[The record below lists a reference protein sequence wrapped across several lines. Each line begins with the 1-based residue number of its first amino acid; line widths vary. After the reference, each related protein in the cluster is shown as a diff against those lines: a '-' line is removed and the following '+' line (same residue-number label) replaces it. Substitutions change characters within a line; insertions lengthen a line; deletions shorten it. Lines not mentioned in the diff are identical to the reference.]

1 MESEIMKPLSILFA
15 PLQAAINRK
24 NQEDDVDA
32 NHPWY
37 HRLILVETDGLIDV
51 EYQGEYELW
60 FDDETSTS
68 ILQDLCQLLAHPDV
82 AGRLR
87 SFTYRTD
94 AALAAN
100 GTYDYN
106 IDPLVDGAQPFPKL
120 IRLSLD
126 QGDGE
131 HGYKILNS
139 PQSGEDW
146 HEAGV
151 LARLLTKAPCLADL
165 VTPVPPDSNFFQG
178 SPHPLQSLDVDAGF
192 DHVDFIRNLAAC
204 SRFPKLR
211 QLIFTDLRQYYLDD
225 WQTQTTSFDDYVL
238 FFKSPIAVQ
247 LESIVLRAVN
257 LSPEQVKQLL
267 AIRSEGV
274 EITRADRP

>member
-1 MESEIMKPLSILFA
+1 VEPFSILFA
-15 PLQAAINRK
+15 PLQVAINRK
-24 NQEDDVDA
+24 NQESGFDES
-32 NHPWY
+32 HPWH
-37 HRLILVETDGLIDV
+37 HRLTLVETDGLIDV

-60 FDDETSTS
+60 FDDETTIS
-68 ILQDLCQLLAHPDV
+68 ILHDLCQLLAHPDV
-82 AGRLR
+82 ANRLR
-87 SFTYRTD
+87 SFTYLTD

-106 IDPLVDGAQPFPKL
+106 IDPLVDGEQPFPKL

-151 LARLLTKAPCLADL
+151 LARLLAKATSLVDL
-165 VTPVPPDSNFFQG
+165 MTPVPPDSSFFQG
-178 SPHPLQSLDVDAGF
+178 SQHPLQSLDVDAGF

-204 SRFPKLR
+204 SRFPNLR
-211 QLIFTDLRQYYLDD
+211 QIVFTDLRQYYLDD
-225 WQTQTTSFDDYVL
+225 WRTQTTSFDDYVL
-238 FFKSPIAVQ
+238 FFKSPIGVQ
-247 LESIVLRAVN
+247 LQSITLRAVN
-257 LSPEQVKQLL
+257 LSPEQVEQLL
-267 AIRSEGV
+267 AIRREGV
-274 EITRADRP
+274 EITCADRP

>member
-1 MESEIMKPLSILFA
+1 MEAFSILFA

-24 NQEDDVDA
+24 NQETGFDA
-32 NHPWY
+32 NHPW
-37 HRLILVETDGLIDV
+37 HHQLTLLEADGLIDV

-60 FDDETSTS
+60 FDDETTTT

-82 AGRLR
+82 ASQLR
-87 SFTYRTD
+87 SFTYHTN

-100 GTYDYN
+100 GTYGYN
-106 IDPLVDGAQPFPKL
+106 IDPLVDGEQPFPHL

-126 QGDGE
+126 QGEGE

-165 VTPVPPDSNFFQG
+165 VTPVPPDGSFFQG
-178 SPHPLQSLDVDAGF
+178 SQHPLQSLDVDAGF
-192 DHVDFIRNLAAC
+192 DHVDLIRNIATC
-204 SRFPKLR
+204 SRFPNLQK
-211 QLIFTDLRQYYLDD
+211 IMFTDLRQYYLDD
-225 WQTQTTSFDDYVL
+225 WQTQTTSFNDYVL
-238 FFKSPIAVQ
+238 FFKSSIALQ

-267 AIRSEGV
+267 AIRRNGV
-274 EITRADRP
+274 EITCADRP